1 MRFSPFATASLIAV
15 AASLGACATVAPPV
29 APPQPAMAPA
39 PNAHDAL
46 FQLFKDDDEA
56 SLKLNPMNAIYRGDL
71 RYADQFGDYL
81 SDTYYD
87 ATRGQAQAS
96 LERLHA
102 IDRSKLDET
111 DQIAWDVFDYQEKDA
126 IEGLSPEILPLTKV
140 RPLNHFY
147 GFQSA
152 YPTFASG
159 KGGAPFATLT
169 DYDNNLTR
177 HPGYVKWIDGA
188 IARFREG
195 ETSGV
200 VETKLTIRNVI
211 EQLDNQL
218 AQKPEASQYYAPVTM
233 FPASFTPSDKARL
246 TTQYRAA
253 IVEQLMPATRRL
265 RDFLA
270 NEYLARA
277 RDGAG
282 EMYMKG
288 GDALY
293 RYQIRSTTT
302 TDLTPEQ
309 IHALGLSE
317 VARITDGFKGV
328 QQEVGFKGTLPQ
340 FFDYMRTSS
349 KFQPK
354 SREQMAADFHAIQA
368 KVETQLPSL
377 FSIMPKAKLAI
388 RPYDP
393 TIEKFQAGGSYE
405 QGTPDG
411 SRPGT
416 FYYNG
421 YDLPSRST
429 WEDTTLFL
437 HEGEP
442 GHHFQ
447 ISLAQE
453 NEALPSFMRFGG
465 NTAYAEGWALYAET
479 LGYDMGF
486 YKDPYARFGTLN
498 DEMLRA
504 MRLVVDTGIH
514 SMGWTRERAIEYM
527 LGHSGM
533 GKTDATAE
541 VERYIAIP
549 SQATAYKV
557 GAMTIQKLRKRAEA
571 ELGPK
576 FDIREFHAQVLMTGA
591 LPLSILEAKIDRWIS
606 AKKAG

>member
-1 MRFSPFATASLIAV
+1 MRTREAVPSPQLA
-15 AASLGACATVAPPV
+15 
-29 APPQPAMAPA
+29 QAMAPSS
-39 PNAHDAL
+39 HDLL

-71 RYADQFGDYL
+71 RYADRFGDYV
-81 SDTYYD
+81 SDAYYD
-87 ATRGQAQAS
+87 ATRRQAQSS
-96 LERLHA
+96 LARLHA
-102 IDRSKLDET
+102 IDRATLSET
-111 DQIAWDVFDYQEKDA
+111 DRLAWDVFDYTTRDT
-126 IEGLSPEILPLTKV
+126 IEGLSPQILPLTSV
-140 RPLNHFY
+140 RPLNHFF

-159 KGGAPFATLT
+159 KGGAPFATLA
-169 DYDNNLTR
+169 DYDNNLKR
-177 HPGYVKWIDGA
+177 HAGYVAWIDGA
-188 IARFREG
+188 IARFKEG
-195 ETSGV
+195 EASGV

-211 EQLDNQL
+211 EQLDNEL
-218 AQKPEASQYYAPVTM
+218 KLMPEDSQFFGPVM
-233 FPASFTPSDKARL
+233 QFPASFSAGDKVRL
-246 TTQYRAA
+246 TAAYRAA
-253 IVEQLMPATRRL
+253 ITDQLHPATKRL
-265 RDFLA
+265 RDFLHD
-270 NEYLARA
+270 EYLPNA

-288 GDALY
+288 GEALY

-302 TDLTPEQ
+302 TDMTPEK
-309 IHALGLSE
+309 IHALGLTE

-328 QQEVGFKGTLPQ
+328 QSEVGFKGTLPQ
-340 FFDYMRTSS
+340 FFDYMRSS
-349 KFQPK
+349 PRFRPK
-354 SREQMAADFHAIQA
+354 SRDQMAADFHAIQA
-368 KVETQLPSL
+368 KVEVELPRL

-416 FYYNG
+416 FYYNAF
-421 YDLPSRST
+421 DLPSRRT

-453 NEALPSFMRFGG
+453 NNALPPFMRFGG
-465 NTAYAEGWALYAET
+465 NTAYAEGWALYSES

-514 SMGWTRERAIEYM
+514 AMGWTREQAIDYM

-533 GKTDATAE
+533 GRTDATAE

-557 GAMTIQKLRKRAEA
+557 GALTIQRLRKRAEA

-576 FDIREFHAQVLMTGA
+576 FDIRDFHAQVLMTGA
-591 LPLSILEAKIDRWIS
+591 LPLSILEAKIDRWIA
-606 AKKAG
+606 AKKAAD

>member
-1 MRFSPFATASLIAV
+1 
-15 AASLGACATVAPPV
+15 
-29 APPQPAMAPA
+29 
-39 PNAHDAL
+39 
-46 FQLFKDDDEA
+46 
-56 SLKLNPMNAIYRGDL
+56 
-71 RYADQFGDYL
+71 
-81 SDTYYD
+81 
-87 ATRGQAQAS
+87 
-96 LERLHA
+96 
-102 IDRSKLDET
+102 
-111 DQIAWDVFDYQEKDA
+111 
-126 IEGLSPEILPLTKV
+126 
-140 RPLNHFY
+140 
-147 GFQSA
+147 
-152 YPTFASG
+152 ASG
-159 KGGAPFATLT
+159 KGAAPFNTVV
-169 DYDNNLTR
+169 DYENNTKR
-177 HPGYVKWIDGA
+177 HAGYA
-188 IARFREG
+188 IWVDRAIERFKEG
-195 ETSGV
+195 EASGV
-200 VETKLTIRNVI
+200 VTTKLTIRNVI

-218 AQKPEASQYYAPVTM
+218 AQKPEDSQYYGPLKQ
-233 FPASFTPSDKARL
+233 FPASFGAADKARL
-246 TTQYRAA
+246 TAATRAA
-253 IVEQLMPATRRL
+253 IVDEIYPANRRL
-265 RDFLA
+265 RD
-270 NEYLARA
+270 YLKNDYLPKA

-282 EMYMKG
+282 ELYMKG

-302 TDLTPEQ
+302 TDMTPEQ

-317 VARITDGFKGV
+317 VARITEGFRGV
-328 QQEVGFKGTLPQ
+328 QKEVGFKGTLAN
-340 FFDYMRTSS
+340 FFDHMRTSP

-354 SREQMAADFHAIQA
+354 SREEMATAFHAIEA
-368 KVETQLPSL
+368 KVAMQLPTY
-377 FSIMPKAKLAI
+377 FSTMPKAKLAI
-388 RPYDP
+388 RAYDP

-405 QGTPDG
+405 GGTPDG

-416 FYYNG
+416 FYYNA
-421 YDLPSRST
+421 YDLKSRST

-453 NEALPSFMRFGG
+453 NEALPPFMKFGG

-514 SMGWTRERAIEYM
+514 AMGWSRERAIGYM

-533 GKTDATAE
+533 SKTDAIAE

-557 GAMTIQKLRKRAEA
+557 GALTIQRLRKKAEA

-576 FDIREFHAQVLMTGA
+576 FDIRDFHAQVLMTGA
-591 LPLSILEAKIDRWIS
+591 LPMKILEAKIDRWIA